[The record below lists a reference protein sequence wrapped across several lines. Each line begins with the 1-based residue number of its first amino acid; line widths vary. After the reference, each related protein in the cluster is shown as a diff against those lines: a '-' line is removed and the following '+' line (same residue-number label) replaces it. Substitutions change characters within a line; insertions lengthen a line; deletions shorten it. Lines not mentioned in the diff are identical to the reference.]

1 MKLRRFCTANKTI
14 NKMKVHSMKWEKM
27 LVNNATNKGLVSKT
41 HKAHTT
47 QHQKKK
53 KKKKNT
59 PKNHNKKISIRPK

>member
-1 MKLRRFCTANKTI
+1 
-14 NKMKVHSMKWEKM
+14 M

-53 KKKKNT
+53 KKKKQ
-59 PKNHNKKISIRPK
+59 PKNHNKKLA